1 METVTLYNRAT
12 VTLFQHLTAALKL
25 CYKEKHWAKPGA
37 DPASQVRGTI
47 SVIFGSQVSLLVHYC
62 KRDDILYTSQH
73 CCGKTTEH
81 KTVLYREC
89 CFPNCTKS
97 WWIKLLS

>member
-47 SVIFGSQVSLLVHYC
+47 SVIFGSQV
-62 KRDDILYTSQH
+62 
-73 CCGKTTEH
+73 
-81 KTVLYREC
+81 
-89 CFPNCTKS
+89 
-97 WWIKLLS
+97 